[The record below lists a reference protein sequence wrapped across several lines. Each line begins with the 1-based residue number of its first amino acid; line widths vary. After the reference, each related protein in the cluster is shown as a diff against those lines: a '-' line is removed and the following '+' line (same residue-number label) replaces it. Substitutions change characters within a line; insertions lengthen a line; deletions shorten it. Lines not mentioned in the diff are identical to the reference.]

1 MRKTF
6 SLLLLFVFVGIMVNS
21 VWAGSRVKIDV
32 KTVLASQQSTFFDP
46 RLSGLI
52 EELRSVFRYTSY
64 RLLSEDRLILGI
76 GETGNVV
83 LPGRRILR
91 VTPIGIRGNRA
102 ELRLVIL
109 RKKNKIFQTVIRLRN
124 HGSITVGGPRHQ
136 KEGHLLLNISNSF

>member
-76 GETGNVV
+76 GETGKVV
-83 LPGRRILR
+83 LPGRRVLR
-91 VTPIGIRGNRA
+91 ITPIGIRGNRA

-124 HGSITVGGPRHQ
+124 HGIITVGGPRLQ